1 MRKITQQAVDALFS
15 GRNFKA
21 GNTKVEDG
29 TLILHWTAIAKIEN
43 GKLYVRSGG
52 YETNTTKER
61 LNGLP
66 NVNIY
71 QKNYQWF
78 LNGVEWQDSRQ
89 WTEVVDYDTINRTNN

>member
-1 MRKITQQAVDALFS
+1 MRKITQKAVDALFS

-21 GNTKVEDG
+21 GNTKVEDS

-89 WTEVVDYDTINRTNN
+89 WTEVVDYVEINRINN

>member
-21 GNTKVEDG
+21 GNTKVENG
-29 TLILHWTAIAKIEN
+29 TLILHRSSIAKIES
-43 GKLYVRSGG
+43 GKLFVRSGG

-66 NVNIY
+66 NVSIH
-71 QKNYQWF
+71 QKNYKWF
-78 LNGVEWQDSRQ
+78 LNGIEWQDSSQ
-89 WTEVVDYDTINRTNN
+89 WTEVIDYNTINRTNN

>member
-1 MRKITQQAVDALFS
+1 MRKITKQAVDALFS

-21 GNTKVEDG
+21 GNTKVENG
-29 TLILHWTAIAKIEN
+29 TLILHWSPIAKIEN
-43 GKLYVRSGG
+43 GKLFVRSGG

-78 LNGVEWQDSRQ
+78 LNGIEWQDSSQ
-89 WTEVVDYDTINRTNN
+89 WTEVIDYDTINRTNN

>member
-1 MRKITQQAVDALFS
+1 MRKITKQAVDALFS

-21 GNTKVEDG
+21 GNTKVENG
-29 TLILHWTAIAKIEN
+29 TLILHWSAIAKIEN
-43 GKLYVRSGG
+43 GKLFVRSGG

-78 LNGVEWQDSRQ
+78 LNGIEWQDSSQ
-89 WTEVVDYDTINRTNN
+89 WTEVIDYDAINRTNN